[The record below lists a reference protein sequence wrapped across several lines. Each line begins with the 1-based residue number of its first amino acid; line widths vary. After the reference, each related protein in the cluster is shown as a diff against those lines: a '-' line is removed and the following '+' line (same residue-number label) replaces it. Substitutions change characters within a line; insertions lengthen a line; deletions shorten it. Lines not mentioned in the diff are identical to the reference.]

1 MNLKEILS
9 ISGKP
14 GLYKLIAQSRNGVIV
29 ESLAEGKRFPVLAS
43 QNVSSLGDI
52 AIYTYEDEM
61 PLADIFRAIYQKE
74 DGKTC
79 LSHRESAA
87 TVESYIE
94 EIIPNFDRERV
105 YASDMKKV
113 LNWYNTLHKHG
124 LIDMEEEESEETEG
138 AETPEQSAEENDKT
152 AE

>member
-14 GLYKLIAQSRNGVIV
+14 GLYKLIAQSRSGVIV
-29 ESLAEGKRFPVLAS
+29 ESLADGKRFPVMAS

-61 PLADIFRAIYQKE
+61 PLADIFRAIYKKE
-74 DGKTC
+74 DGKAC
-79 LSHRESAA
+79 ISHKESGA
-87 TVESYIE
+87 TIESYIE

-105 YASDMKKV
+105 YTSDMKKV
-113 LNWYNTLHKHG
+113 LSWYNTLHKHG
-124 LIDMEEEESEETEG
+124 LVDMEEEKAETDETDSAEASEEKKA
-138 AETPEQSAEENDKT
+138 AE
-152 AE
+152 